1 MVQIENSIINRLK
14 SCWPHRRR
22 PRVSGYS
29 CSILI
34 GNLKTAA
41 GFWQCAS
48 LLIPFHQKR
57 KPMDQKRRKQAA
69 LVPLARPGIAWSPRQ
84 GRGDCW
90 LIIWS
95 WLNSSWVYWTQWVAT
110 RCFTFMRRLLA
121 LGCWTQLY
129 SCSRP
134 RLLPCR
140 RSVLDRSRR
149 PRSIPWWR
157 EQRIGQWPKDASPPN
172 RLAL

>member
-1 MVQIENSIINRLK
+1 MVQIEIFFINRLFI
-14 SCWPHRRR
+14 CWPHRRR

-29 CSILI
+29 CIKLT

-41 GFWQCAS
+41 GFWQCVS
-48 LLIPFHQKR
+48 QLIPFHRKR
-57 KPMDQKRRKQAA
+57 KPMVQRRKQAA
-69 LVPLARPGIAWSPRQ
+69 PVPLARLQIAWSQRQ
-84 GRGDCW
+84 RRGDC
-90 LIIWS
+90 LPIIWS

-110 RCFTFMRRLLA
+110 RCFTFMRRLLV
-121 LGCWTQLY
+121 LGCWTLLY
-129 SCSRP
+129 SCSPP

-140 RSVLDRSRR
+140 HSALDRWRR

-172 RLAL
+172 RLAS